1 MNPEELYSSV
11 VRKGK
16 EREKMEQD
24 KGRVEIN
31 STFKVFMMSLPIFV
45 ELMLQ
50 LLVGNVDQ
58 IMISQYSQKSVAAIV
73 NANQV
78 MNLVIIVLN
87 MVSMATTVILSQY
100 LGAKDEVSASKT
112 CMVSL
117 TLISAISIV
126 VTLGVLL
133 ANRQLF
139 SIINVQPEI
148 MEECRTYLIIVGSF
162 ILVQGLYLNFASI
175 LRTYTLMKEVMY
187 VSIVMNVLNIVGNA
201 VLINGWLGFPQLGSA
216 GAAISTVISKTI
228 GLGLII
234 LLFYKKVHLPM
245 GFRFLRPFPRK
256 ILRNLCW
263 IAFPSGAESFSYN
276 VSQMCILGIVNTF
289 GTMVT
294 ATKGYCS
301 ILANLSYVYAV
312 ALSQATQIVLGY
324 LIGLKRTEDI
334 QKRVWSTMKI
344 CLGVCL
350 LVTLILYLNSNLVFR
365 MFTDDPE
372 VLALGKRILFL
383 EFFLE
388 IGRAINIIMTR
399 SLIAV
404 GDVKT
409 PMIAGITGEW
419 ILAFGLS
426 FVFGIVLKMGLEGVW
441 IAMALDE
448 CIRGMVYVIR
458 FRQGK
463 WKRLVYNH

>member
-1 MNPEELYSSV
+1 MEEQTGQ
-11 VRKGK
+11 VR
-16 EREKMEQD
+16 
-24 KGRVEIN
+24 IN
-31 STFKVFMMSLPIFV
+31 STSRVFKMSIPIFV

-50 LLVGNVDQ
+50 LLVGNIDQ

-73 NANQV
+73 NGNQI

-87 MVSMATTVILSQY
+87 MISMATTVILSQF
-100 LGAKDEVSASKT
+100 LGAKDDENASKT

-117 TLISAISIV
+117 TLITGVSVVITLIV
-126 VTLGVLL
+126 ML
-133 ANRQLF
+133 ANKPIFTMMKLQ
-139 SIINVQPEI
+139 QEI
-148 MEECRTYLIIVGSF
+148 MGETRAYLMIVGSF
-162 ILVQGLYLNFASI
+162 ILVQGLYLNFAAI

-187 VSIVMNVLNIVGNA
+187 VSVIMNILNIAGNA
-201 VLINGWLGFPQLGSA
+201 ILINGWLGFPQMGIA
-216 GAAISTVISKTI
+216 GAATSTVISKTI
-228 GLGLII
+228 GLLLII
-234 LLFYKKVHLPM
+234 LLFVKKVRLPL
-245 GFRFLRPFPRK
+245 GIRFLMPFPK
-256 ILRNLCW
+256 KLLGNLCK

-276 VSQMCILGIVNTF
+276 VSQICILGIVNTF

-324 LIGLKRTEDI
+324 LLGLKKIEDI

-350 LVTLILYLNSNLVFR
+350 GVTLLLFINSNLVFR
-365 MFTDDPE
+365 MFTSDPE
-372 VLALGKRILFL
+372 VLALGRRILFL

-404 GDVKT
+404 GDAKT

-419 ILAFGLS
+419 LIAFGMAY
-426 FVFGIVLKMGLEGVW
+426 VFGITLGWGLEGVW

-448 CIRGMVYVIR
+448 CTRGLIYVIR
-458 FRQGK
+458 FRRGNGNV
-463 WKRLVYNH
+463 WHMEMLPET